1 MPYIPPMRKTTVY
14 LDEDLRRALA
24 RTAKKEG
31 RSEAEIIRD
40 ALRQRVLPLGHPR
53 PTCGGVWHSG
63 DPHLASRDEELLE
76 EIFRD
81 RKRIRGR

>member
-1 MPYIPPMRKTTVY
+1 MRKTTVY

-40 ALRQRVLPLGHPR
+40 ALRQRVLPLRRPR
-53 PTCGGVWHSG
+53 PRSAGVWNSG
-63 DPHLASRDEELLE
+63 DPNLASRDEELLA
-76 EIFRD
+76 EIFGYG
-81 RKRIRGR
+81 KRPRRR